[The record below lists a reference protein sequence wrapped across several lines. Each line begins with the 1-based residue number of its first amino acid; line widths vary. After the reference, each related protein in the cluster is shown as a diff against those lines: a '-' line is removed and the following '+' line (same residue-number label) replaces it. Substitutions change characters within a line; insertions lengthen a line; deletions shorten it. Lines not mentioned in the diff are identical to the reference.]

1 MAGSMAATTPIKVY
15 FARINRR
22 VPWLG
27 VLAFSV
33 GFLAGYILGLL
44 RLHDRVIDR
53 AAVLPIGWEAFRA
66 PFDWISAMPV
76 SVNFLSDIAAFEA
89 AVIAFLIPLSLEMV
103 ARISER
109 YQSEV
114 VLKPFED
121 EFENRYLLILLL
133 INASLAIFLRFFVTE
148 DVISG
153 ALRVL
158 AVLVL
163 VVFVVTAWMIFQF
176 IHKLKKYMTDTDFLM
191 NKLFENAQRAIDE

>member
-1 MAGSMAATTPIKVY
+1 MVATTRIKVY
-15 FARINRR
+15 IARINRR

-27 VLAFSV
+27 ILVFSV

-53 AAVLPIGWEAFRA
+53 VAALQIGWEAFRA
-66 PFDWISAMPV
+66 PFAWIFAMPV

-121 EFENRYLLILLL
+121 EFENRYLLVLLL
-133 INASLAIFLRFFVTE
+133 INASLAIFLRFFVTQE
-148 DVISG
+148 VISG
-153 ALRVL
+153 VL
-158 AVLVL
+158 GILAMLVL
-163 VVFVVTAWMIFQF
+163 VVFVATAWMIFQF
-176 IHKLKKYMTDTDFLM
+176 IRKLKKYMTDTDFLM
-191 NKLFENAQRAIDE
+191 NKLFEDAHRAIDE